1 MNPQPPPPTRSELAP
16 SDDGAGKDT
25 NQTLPT
31 VQSLFAPRAWPEEI
45 IVEPARLDLG
55 VFGGQEGD
63 ISAAYCA
70 DTLPKVST
78 FLHDGQRFANCGGSE
93 NSVCCYPLLSPGDG
107 TATKKKPYSHEGE
120 TVKLG
125 KQSFTLGPQVK
136 FTARPRTIQ
145 EETSLLRR
153 MYAHGGYFVAG
164 KTYREMLLEFL
175 ERDRTSA
182 ERKIAAAGE
191 MAREGLPTTQA
202 EMLRQLGASP
212 EQTNSEGGPDISQP
226 TLPGL

>member
-25 NQTLPT
+25 NQTWPT
-31 VQSLFAPRAWPEEI
+31 VQILFAPRAWPEEI
-45 IVEPARLDLG
+45 IVEPARLDSG
-55 VFGGQEGD
+55 AFGGQEGD

-93 NSVCCYPLLSPGDG
+93 YTVYCYPLLSPSEG
-107 TATKKKPYSHEGE
+107 TEKKPYSHEGE
-120 TVKLG
+120 AVKFG
-125 KQSFTLGPQVK
+125 KLSFTLGPKIK

-145 EETSLLRR
+145 EATCLLRR
-153 MYAHGGYFVAG
+153 MYAHGGLFASG

-175 ERDRTSA
+175 ERDRRPPEEKTA
-182 ERKIAAAGE
+182 IAGE
-191 MAREGLPTTQA
+191 LARDGLPTTQA
-202 EMLRQLGASP
+202 EMLRQLGAWP
-212 EQTNSEGGPDISQP
+212 DQTNSDSGPNISQP
-226 TLPGL
+226 TLPGM